1 MESRLAAI
9 PLACNQPKTHP
20 RGGTKKLGR
29 SSDVDSLTPVGTKSR
44 AGYRKPRIWDVDLTK
59 PMGEW
64 KKAWAGACK
73 EAKIRYRW
81 HDLRHTFI
89 SRLAENPVV
98 SEGTLTS
105 LAGHV
110 SKRMLERYSHI
121 RTHAKRAAIEA
132 LEQAQVPIPA
142 VSGAKPSEAQT
153 GAILG
158 EGGHEI
164 GHTE

>member
-1 MESRLAAI
+1 MI
-9 PLACNQPKTHP
+9 PLTQRICATLTLWLSRFPSADADTYVFP
-20 RGGTKKLGR
+20 RHSVGIAGNSRVPRVWNVDLGR
-29 SSDVDSLTPVGTKSR
+29 
-44 AGYRKPRIWDVDLTK
+44 

-64 KKAWAGACK
+64 KSAWAAACK

-89 SRLAENPVV
+89 SRLAENPAV
-98 SEGTLTS
+98 SEGTIKS

-121 RTHAKRAAIEA
+121 RTRAKRSAIEA
-132 LEQAQVPIPA
+132 LEQVQVPIPA
-142 VSGAKPSEAQT
+142 VSGTKPSEAQA

-158 EGGHEI
+158 ESGHKI
-164 GHTE
+164 GHTQ